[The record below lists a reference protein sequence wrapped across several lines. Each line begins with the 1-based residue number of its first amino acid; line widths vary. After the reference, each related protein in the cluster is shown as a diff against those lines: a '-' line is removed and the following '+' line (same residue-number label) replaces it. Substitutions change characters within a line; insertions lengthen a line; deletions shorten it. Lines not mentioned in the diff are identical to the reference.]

1 MNKHFLNFTLAA
13 LVCSAMSASFTSCKD
28 YDGDIDNLQN
38 QIDKM
43 NVSLGQLQEL
53 INSGMVIKSVTS
65 TADGISFTMSD
76 NKTYTVTNGKD
87 GANGKNGTA
96 WTIGDDGYWYK
107 DGQKTNY
114 KAIGE
119 DGAVGPQGPKGD
131 KGDTGAQGP
140 QGPAGGNGSQGPAG
154 PQGPAGQYYVPNPE
168 TGNFDIYQDGKFV
181 KDSGISWRPTTTEGI
196 TAIYSG
202 NELTIA
208 GVKGADGK
216 PTTVKISLGTPMGTL
231 AFIPS
236 VLSNV
241 GGYPTTDKPFY
252 HINSYLNEHKYVS
265 STKAFTPQT
274 NWNKSNIVELYY
286 RVSPQ
291 NAFVSETSFAK
302 FINRDIATSR
312 KAAGDLEDLMNVAKF
327 DVEKANTEG
336 VLAVSATYNKTA
348 AASGS
353 KKDIAALQLWNGQV
367 PFVTDYIAPSSTPVT
382 GVITNPKSNH
392 KLYYTRDYAI
402 INDRAETSSFIQNT
416 VGVTLAKE
424 PNLNMVYTGELNIAE
439 YVELYETTLQK
450 TLTELGFDG
459 ISYKYSL
466 PAEYISDDAQKTNQ
480 QWFVTLSEDG
490 VLKVNEDN
498 LKPAN
503 PGAGDTPAKYLAPA
517 IGRTPVVRVD
527 AYMVPNATGKEG
539 ESLEPLMVAS
549 SYIKVNITRNQ
560 PTTPDKQPNIEETY
574 ENADAYEYHKLAAT
588 YSFAAGMDYQQVNKV
603 LYGRTGLDSEHF
615 WNHYAGNNN
624 EYKVTVSVWNENGRP
639 KEEKVLSTGT
649 ATAGTKYTTTAAQ
662 GVELEVLLGNAP
674 TQTSSINCNINND
687 ILTNNT
693 YGSPD
698 GKTGARYTVTIEIP
712 SDNEYSYGNIVIK
725 QVFYVKETCTVYQF
739 NPNYQIGNT
748 NSVSVI
754 GKPTAAGWKLE
765 SNIAEVF
772 KMVNGKNIYQYYN
785 LAPVTNTTGINFVID
800 PGQTG
805 VALSDVVIDG
815 VTTQNIALTQALAEA
830 QKTVKMHYDVDLVN
844 GEKCTQNFNVIFI
857 NPFKAG
863 NLAGVAIDG
872 VKIGGDSQNAAK
884 SVKVL
889 DIDNETI
896 YNWIV
901 ANNALGLSNVAISKF
916 KLDPSQV
923 SVSYEFDKTTNDYKT
938 FVGNLVQGSTFDVD
952 ANGIITFNN
961 LGTRLD
967 KSYNLTLN
975 ATVTFKNISIV
986 KLAIPVTVKG
996 VN

>member
-28 YDGDIDNLQN
+28 YDDDIDNLQG
-38 QIDKM
+38 QIDNI
-43 NVSLGQLQEL
+43 NVSLAKLQDL
-53 INSGMVIKSVTS
+53 IDSGMVIKSVTS
-65 TADGISFTMSD
+65 TADGITFTMSD
-76 NKTYTVTNGKD
+76 NKSYTVTNGKD
-87 GANGKNGTA
+87 GANGTS

-107 DGQKTNY
+107 DGVKTGY
-114 KAIGE
+114 KAIGQ

-140 QGPAGGNGSQGPAG
+140 AGDRG
-154 PQGPAGQYYVPNPE
+154 PQGPEGPQGPSGESGEYYVPNPE
-168 TGNFDIYQDGKFV
+168 TGNFDIYKDGKKV
-181 KDSGISWRPTTTEGI
+181 KDSGISWRPTTAEGI

-202 NELTIA
+202 NELTID

-216 PTTVKISLGTPMGTL
+216 PTSVKISLGTPMGTL

-252 HINSYLNEHKYVS
+252 HINAYYSESKYNTA
-265 STKAFTPQT
+265 TKAFAPQT
-274 NWNKSNIVELYY
+274 GWNKSNVVDLFY

-312 KAAGDLEDLMNVAKF
+312 KAAGDLEDLMNVTKF

-336 VLAVSATYNKTA
+336 VLAVSATYNKLA
-348 AASGS
+348 AATGS

-367 PFVTDYIAPSSTPVT
+367 PFVTDYVAPSSSPVV
-382 GVITNPKSNH
+382 GVIANPKNNH
-392 KLYYTRDYAI
+392 KAYYAREYAI
-402 INDRAETSSFIQNT
+402 VNDKAETSQFIQDV

-424 PNLNMVYTGELNIAE
+424 PNLNMVYTGELNLAE
-439 YVELYETTLQK
+439 YVELYEETLK
-450 TLTELGFDG
+450 STLTALGFDG
-459 ISYKYSL
+459 ISYKFSL
-466 PAEYISDDAQKTNQ
+466 PAEYIADDAQKTNQ
-480 QWFVTLSEDG
+480 QWFVTLSDEG
-490 VLKVNEDN
+490 VLTANEEN

-503 PGAGDTPAKYLAPA
+503 PNSTDTREKYLAPA

-527 AYMVPNATGKEG
+527 AFMTSNDGK
-539 ESLEPLMVAS
+539 SDLMVAS
-549 SYIKVNITRNQ
+549 SYIKVNITRNA
-560 PTTPDKQPNIEETY
+560 PVNPDKQPNIEETY
-574 ENADAYEYHKLAAT
+574 ENNNAYEYHNLAAV

-615 WNHYAGNNN
+615 WNHYAGTND
-624 EYKVTVSVWNENGRP
+624 EYKVTVSVWNENARP
-639 KEEKVLSTGT
+639 KKEDVLVEAT
-649 ATAGTKYTTTAAQ
+649 ATAGTKYTTNAAKGIQ
-662 GVELEVLLGNAP
+662 LEVLLGTAP

-693 YGSPD
+693 YGNYP
-698 GKTGARYTVTIEIP
+698 GKEGARYTVTIEIP
-712 SDNEYSYGNIVIK
+712 SDNPYSLGNIVIK
-725 QVFYVKETCTVYQF
+725 QVFYVKETCTVYGF
-739 NPNYQIGNT
+739 NPNYQIGET

-754 GKPTAAGWKLE
+754 GKPTASGWKLE

-785 LAPVTNTTGINFVID
+785 QAPVTNVTGIQFLINA
-800 PGQTG
+800 GQTG
-805 VALSDVVIDG
+805 VALSDQVIDG

-844 GEKCTQNFNVIFI
+844 GEKCTQDFNVIFI
-857 NPFKAG
+857 NPFKG
-863 NLAGVAIDG
+863 GKLNEVTIDG
-872 VKIGGDSQNAAK
+872 VKIGGDSANAAK
-884 SVKVL
+884 SVNVI

-896 YNWIV
+896 YNWIA
-901 ANNALGLSNVAISKF
+901 ANSALGLSSTAVSKF
-916 KLDPSQV
+916 KLDPAQV
-923 SVSYEFDKTTNDYKT
+923 SVSYAFVKDATYNT
-938 FVGNLVQGSTFDVD
+938 FAGNLAQGSTFDVD
-952 ANGIITFNN
+952 NVVGSATKGTITFKN

-967 KSYNLTLN
+967 KTYHLTLK
-975 ATVTFKNISIV
+975 ATVTFENISIV
-986 KLAIPVTVKG
+986 TLDIPVTVKG
-996 VN
+996 AN

>member
-28 YDGDIDNLQN
+28 YDDDIDNIQN
-38 QIDKM
+38 QIDKI
-43 NVSLGQLQEL
+43 NVDLGQLQEL

-65 TADGISFTMSD
+65 TADGISFVMS
-76 NKTYTVTNGKD
+76 NNQTYTVTNGKD
-87 GANGKNGTA
+87 GANGTA
-96 WTIGDDGYWYK
+96 WTIGADGYWYK
-107 DGQKTNY
+107 DGAKTDY

-140 QGPAGGNGSQGPAG
+140 QGPAGDRGPEGPEGQQGPKG
-154 PQGPAGQYYVPNPE
+154 DSGEYYVPNPE
-168 TGNFDIYQDGKFV
+168 TGNFDIYKDGKKV
-181 KDSGISWRPTTTEGI
+181 KDSGISWRPTVAEGI
-196 TAIYSG
+196 TALYSG
-202 NELTIA
+202 NELTID

-216 PTTVKISLGTPMGTL
+216 PTSVKIQLGTPMGTL
-231 AFIPS
+231 AFIPT

-252 HINSYLNEHKYVS
+252 HINAYYSESKYNTA
-265 STKAFTPQT
+265 TKAFAPQT
-274 NWNKSNIVELYY
+274 NWNKSNIVDLFY

-312 KAAGDLEDLMNVAKF
+312 KAAGDLEDLLNVTKF

-336 VLAVSATYNKTA
+336 VLAVSATYNKLA
-348 AASGS
+348 AATGN

-367 PFVTDYIAPSSTPVT
+367 PFVTDYVAPSSSPVV
-382 GVITNPKSNH
+382 GVIANPKNNH
-392 KLYYTRDYAI
+392 KLYYSRDYAI
-402 INDRAETSSFIQNT
+402 VNANAETSQFIQDI
-416 VGVTLAKE
+416 VGVTLAKD
-424 PNLNMVYTGELNIAE
+424 PNLNMVYTGELNLAE
-439 YVELYETTLQK
+439 YVELYEETLQS
-450 TLTELGFDG
+450 TLTALGFDG

-466 PAEYISDDAQKTNQ
+466 PKEYIAADAQKTNQ
-480 QWFVTLSEDG
+480 QWFVTLSEEG
-490 VLKVNEDN
+490 VLKVSDEN

-503 PGAGDTPAKYLAPA
+503 PGPGDTPAKYLAPA

-527 AYMVPNATGKEG
+527 AFMTPNDGSDA
-539 ESLEPLMVAS
+539 LMVAS

-560 PTTPDKQPNIEETY
+560 PTTPDKQPEIKETY
-574 ENADAYEYHKLAAT
+574 ENTTAYEYHNLAAT

-603 LYGRTGLDSEHF
+603 LYGRTGLDSEIF
-615 WNHYAGNNN
+615 WNHYAGSNN

-639 KEEKVLSTGT
+639 KEEKILSQGT
-649 ATAGTKYTTTAAQ
+649 ATAGTKYTTTAAK

-693 YGSPD
+693 YGNYP
-698 GKTGARYTVTIEIP
+698 GKEGARYTVKIEIP
-712 SDNEYSYGNIVIK
+712 SDNEYNYGNIVIE
-725 QVFYVKETCTVYQF
+725 QVFYVKETCTVYGF

-754 GKPTAAGWKLE
+754 GKPTANGWKLE

-785 LAPVTNTTGINFVID
+785 QAPVTNTTGIQFVIN

-844 GEKCTQNFNVIFI
+844 GEKCTQDFNVIFI

-863 NLAGVAIDG
+863 SLAAVTIDG

-884 SVKVL
+884 SVNVI

-901 ANNALGLSNVAISKF
+901 ANNALGLSNTAVSKF
-916 KLDPSQV
+916 KLDPAQV
-923 SVSYEFDKTTNDYKT
+923 SVSYAFVKDATYNT

-952 ANGIITFNN
+952 NVDGSQTKGTITFNN
-961 LGTRLD
+961 LGTRLE
-967 KSYNLTLN
+967 KSYQLTLR
-975 ATVTFKNISIV
+975 ATVTFENISIV
-986 KLAIPVTVKG
+986 NLDIPVMVKG